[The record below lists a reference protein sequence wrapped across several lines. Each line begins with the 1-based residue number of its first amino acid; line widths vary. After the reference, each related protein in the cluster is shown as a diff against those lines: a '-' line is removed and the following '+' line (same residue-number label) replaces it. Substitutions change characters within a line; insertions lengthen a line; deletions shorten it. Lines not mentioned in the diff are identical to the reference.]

1 MEDKERD
8 FKDDD
13 PLDENEGEDDDDE
26 TKDGLEVIRLGREKC
41 LKESGLEIR

>member
-1 MEDKERD
+1 VEDKERD

-13 PLDENEGEDDDDE
+13 PLDENEGEDDDE

-41 LKESGLEIR
+41 LKERGLERR

>member
-13 PLDENEGEDDDDE
+13 DPRENEGEDDDE
-26 TKDGLEVIRLGREKC
+26 TKDGERLGREKC
-41 LKESGLEIR
+41 ESGGL